1 MAAPLINIEHRERL
15 AVEIL
20 TELPLKK
27 ESMEPLGVHFGSILS
42 GVFQRQEKETGF
54 RNWCVDDLWGETL
67 DKLPENITLSGRV
80 FWLSGGGT
88 CTLFKLDIAR
98 NTEPLLYSYKLLN
111 SKRKQE
117 LYVGKSYKG
126 WIIKA

>member
-1 MAAPLINIEHRERL
+1 MAAPLINIEHREGL

-27 ESMEPLGVHFGSILS
+27 ESMEPVGAHFGYILS
-42 GVFQRQEKETGF
+42 GVFQRQEKGTGF
-54 RNWCVDDLWGETL
+54 RKWSVDDLWAETL
-67 DKLPENITLSGRV
+67 NESPEKITLTGRV

-88 CTLFKLDIAR
+88 CAYFKLDIAR
-98 NTEPLLYSYKLLN
+98 KTEPLLYSYKLLN
-111 SKRKQE
+111 SKRQQE

-126 WIIKA
+126 WIINA